1 MLFSKSRARGLVI
14 FSVGLC
20 GLNTWETEAA
30 PAIEITNVPPFG
42 SFANLGG
49 RVIGASPVT
58 NRVAVFIYV
67 AGAGWYSKPYC
78 DPQLTIIQPDSS
90 WTADITTG
98 GSDQNATRITALL
111 VNSNYN
117 LPCVQG
123 LAALPDN
130 VTAQAIASAT
140 VYREDPSLR
149 WIQFSGYDWWVKS
162 SPGPLGPG
170 PNYFSDSTN
179 NVWVDALGQ
188 LHMLITNR
196 SNQWQCAEIV
206 TARTFG
212 YGNYRFELVSS
223 VNDVN
228 LNAVL
233 GLFTWSDDPAYA
245 HREIDIECSR
255 WGNGAD
261 MNNAQ
266 FVVQPFDTVGHLA
279 RYAVPAGLTNTTH
292 LFVWETNQVNF
303 QCQIGGF
310 DPAPVPA
317 NQITNW
323 SYTLSVPQTG
333 DENVRINFWL
343 VNGNPPVGNSEL
355 EFIIKSFEFVP
366 LGSAQPAVLSD
377 INIPADGSVQFNI
390 NGQTD
395 WRYDVQA
402 STNLQQ
408 WQDLGTIL
416 ATNNAMPFVD
426 NSSAGLGARFFRVV
440 TLP

>member
-1 MLFSKSRARGLVI
+1 MPIRQPLGRAPEFGPSSSSELPGVVSSVGALRKSRAPPSFCQSKGRKVQLG
-14 FSVGLC
+14 SG
-20 GLNTWETEAA
+20 A
-30 PAIEITNVPPFG
+30 PV
-42 SFANLGG
+42 
-49 RVIGASPVT
+49 
-58 NRVAVFIYV
+58 
-67 AGAGWYSKPYC
+67 
-78 DPQLTIIQPDSS
+78 
-90 WTADITTG
+90 
-98 GSDQNATRITALL
+98 
-111 VNSNYN
+111 
-117 LPCVQG
+117 
-123 LAALPDN
+123 
-130 VTAQAIASAT
+130 
-140 VYREDPSLR
+140 
-149 WIQFSGYDWWVKS
+149 
-162 SPGPLGPG
+162 GPG
-170 PNYFSDSTN
+170 PNRFSDSDE
-179 NVWVDALGQ
+179 NVFVDKQGR
-188 LHMLITNR
+188 LHLRITQDDGRWRCAEVVSNR
-196 SNQWQCAEIV
+196 S
-206 TARTFG
+206 FG
-212 YGNYRFELVSS
+212 LGTYGFTIDSGIDDFDPNV
-223 VNDVN
+223 
-228 LNAVL
+228 VL

-310 DPAPVPA
+310 DPAPVPV
-317 NQITNW
+317 NEITNW

-343 VNGNPPVGNSEL
+343 FNGNPPVGNSEL